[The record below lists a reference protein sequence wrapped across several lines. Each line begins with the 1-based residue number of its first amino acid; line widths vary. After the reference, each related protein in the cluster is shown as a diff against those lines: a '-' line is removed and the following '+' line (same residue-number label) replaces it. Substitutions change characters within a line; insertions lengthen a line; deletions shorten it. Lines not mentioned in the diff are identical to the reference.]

1 MRKYDSKILRNRI
14 VSDPVK
20 LEALAVKFGY
30 SIGDLVKPIPREKW
44 KNAYSGRDSGI
55 RCCWSCNRE
64 RPIYRGQG
72 KYLDAHE
79 GVIVLDLI
87 DSPNGRLTI
96 VMTAEGKPGYVRSS
110 ELEKV
115 QSNPERET
123 K

>member
-14 VSDPVK
+14 VSDPVQ

-30 SIGDLVKPIPREKW
+30 SVGDLVKPIPREKW
-44 KNAYSGRDSGI
+44 KNAYSGRDAGI

-64 RPIYRGQG
+64 RPVYNGQG
-72 KYLDAHE
+72 KYLDANE
-79 GVIVLDLI
+79 GVVVLDMI
-87 DSPNGRLTI
+87 DSPNGRLTVI
-96 VMTAEGKPGYVRSS
+96 MTSEGKPGYVRSN